1 MRRAAAAFLFFLCL
15 VGTAF
20 AATVDPVVPA
30 APGKVPR
37 EVPAQDMEG
46 FNLSGYTEEGQKAW
60 DIKGDKAHI
69 QGDQVAVTNVNANA
83 YGDQDVN
90 LTARKGQIDKATG
103 DVKLQQDVVITSQD
117 GATLKTD
124 TLNWQRN
131 RDLVQTDDKV
141 RIEDTNMVIQGQGME
156 AHPSLKEATLKS
168 DVVADI
174 VTESQK
180 AGGKNKKA
188 DNRIQITSDG
198 PMEVD
203 QVSQTAVFTEN
214 VRAVELSTGRT
225 LVSDRMEVTFN
236 KDSRKIKCIVC
247 TGNVEL
253 HQGENVTYSDKLVYT
268 ADDQRMVLTG
278 KPKLLID
285 PGDHTSKEVLS
296 N

>member
-1 MRRAAAAFLFFLCL
+1 MRSVALSFLFLIVLVVPVLAETVNAAAP
-15 VGTAF
+15 
-20 AATVDPVVPA
+20 AT
-30 APGKVPR
+30 PGKTPR
-37 EVPAQDMEG
+37 EIPAQEMEG

-103 DVKLQQDVVITSQD
+103 DVNLQQDVVITSQD

-131 RDLVQTDDKV
+131 KDIVQTNDTV
-141 RIEDTNMVIQGQGME
+141 RIEDANMTIQGQGME
-156 AHPSLKEATLKS
+156 AHPSLKAATLKS

-174 VTESQK
+174 LTE
-180 AGGKNKKA
+180 GKDKKA

-203 QVSQTAVFTEN
+203 QISQTAVFTDN
-214 VRAVELSTGRT
+214 VQAVELSTGRT
-225 LVSDRMEVTFN
+225 LVSDRMEVSFN
-236 KDSRKIKCIVC
+236 KDTRKIKGIVC